1 MFSRNARVS
10 ARTVSGESAAWK
22 VSSEIQPA
30 YPVAAS
36 ARNAAAYSERARPGR
51 SDKAGMMAVH
61 LVQMHVPD
69 DVGVDRNQRLPGFT
83 LVLGVVEVEH
93 AGDPGTPDRSM
104 IASRLVAE
112 C

>member
-51 SDKAGMMAVH
+51 SDQAGMMAIH
-61 LVQMHVPD
+61 LVQVHVPD
-69 DVGVDRNQRLPGFT
+69 DVGVDRNQPTPRIHASSWELWKSSMLATRGLP
-83 LVLGVVEVEH
+83 
-93 AGDPGTPDRSM
+93 
-104 IASRLVAE
+104 IAR
-112 C
+112 